1 MDAIEMV
8 ENIATVSQDLCI
20 GCGNCVVTCS
30 EEAVTLK
37 NKEKGVIP
45 PNTTK
50 DLFLKI
56 MDKKAELRRKEKG
69 VL

>member
-8 ENIATVSQDLCI
+8 DNIATVNHELCI

-30 EEAVTLK
+30 EEAITLK
-37 NKEKGVIP
+37 KKEKELIP

-56 MDKKAELRRKEKG
+56 MVKKAELRRKEKG